1 MLSWLMSLD
10 ICYPL
15 YMVQETY
22 LLLCYIKLWLWL
34 SLCFANYSL
43 LLRCCWLLRIFLL
56 QTWQSLISSCAPSP
70 CPSPWWSCCTH
81 TGPGG
86 TTWYT
91 TNITYSSHNI
101 HYQGIFCKL
110 MGATQNTCVFFS
122 TFSIALI
129 AIDRYFFIVH
139 SPNIQIS
146 IIQALF
152 LSLMSFMV
160 SALLASP
167 LFLVTHLTELP
178 SLTSN
183 KSLFYCFEDWTTH
196 TYKQVYAL
204 VCLVTQY
211 LGPCMVVMLAYVR

>member
-1 MLSWLMSLD
+1 
-10 ICYPL
+10 
-15 YMVQETY
+15 
-22 LLLCYIKLWLWL
+22 
-34 SLCFANYSL
+34 
-43 LLRCCWLLRIFLL
+43 
-56 QTWQSLISSCAPSP
+56 
-70 CPSPWWSCCTH
+70 
-81 TGPGG
+81 
-86 TTWYT
+86 
-91 TNITYSSHNI
+91 
-101 HYQGIFCKL
+101 

-152 LSLMSFMV
+152 LSLMSFLV

-183 KSLFYCFEDWTTH
+183 KSLFYCYEDWMSH